1 MSKYGGLGRY
11 LREQRRETIPLSL
24 AEIERILE
32 TELPASA
39 YRHRSWW
46 SNNAENNVAT
56 GEWLN
61 AGYQTEQVDLQHKK
75 VVFRR
80 RVPLSVAGPV
90 ATYVGAGNAMV
101 DSEKVK
107 KEPPVEDQDPLF
119 GALKGTARTGH
130 HPLFGAFKGTV
141 RIPPG
146 VDLTEPADPD
156 WARIVEEGE

>member
-1 MSKYGGLGRY
+1 MSKYSGLGRY
-11 LREQRRETIPLSL
+11 LREQGREKIPLSF
-24 AEIERILE
+24 AEIERILGIG
-32 TELPASA
+32 LPASA

-61 AGYQTEQVDLQHKK
+61 AGYQTEQVDIQNKR

-80 RVPLSVAGPV
+80 KAPLGIAEPV
-90 ATYVGAGNAMV
+90 ATYARTGNAMV
-101 DSEKVK
+101 DNEKLK
-107 KEPPVEDQDPLF
+107 KEPAAQGQDPLF
-119 GALKGTARTGH
+119 GAFKGAVRIPH
-130 HPLFGAFKGTV
+130 HPLFGAFKGTM

-146 VDLTEPADPD
+146 VDLTEPADPE